1 MLKGKNMSNEIL
13 KLYEKVR
20 DDLKFLTASDVRTKI
35 IIVLNSG
42 LKNLSDL
49 KDETNLN
56 SSTILHGM
64 SQLEEKNLTIKQSG
78 GYSLSQTGKIVALNI
93 INLIEAS
100 TSLEELEKIFLHHEI
115 TPIPEYLLESVG
127 SLKNSYVVESTPTDV
142 MKPHAVQAEL
152 IQNSK
157 DVKYISSV
165 LLPQKIESFEEML
178 EKGSLQLIL
187 TSEILEKWIEIKGRD
202 NLKKALLEKDFKLW
216 RIKEN
221 VKISFTVSDTFIAL
235 GLFSTDGIYD
245 LHKYLIGVD
254 EDAIEWGN
262 RLFNYFLERSEKV
275 KL

>member
-1 MLKGKNMSNEIL
+1 MSNEIL

-35 IIVLNSG
+35 IIVLNDG
-42 LKNLSDL
+42 LKNLGDL
-49 KDETNLN
+49 KEETNLN

-64 SQLEEKNLTIKQSG
+64 SQLEEKNLIFKQSG

-93 INLIEAS
+93 INLIKAS
-100 TSLEELEKIFLHHEI
+100 TSIGELEGIFLKHEI
-115 TPIPEYLLESVG
+115 SPIPDYLLESIG
-127 SLKNSYVVESTPTDV
+127 SLKNSFLVESTPTDV
-142 MKPHAVQAEL
+142 MKPHTVHAEL
-152 IQNSK
+152 IQDSK

-165 LLPQKIESFEEML
+165 ILPQKIESFEETL

-187 TSEILEKWIEIKGRD
+187 TSEILDKWIEIKGRE

-216 RIKEN
+216 EINDNAKM
-221 VKISFTVSDTFIAL
+221 SFTVSDNFIAL

-245 LHKYLIGVD
+245 LHKYLISKD
-254 EDAIEWGN
+254 PEAIEWGN
-262 RLFNYFLERSEKV
+262 RLFEYYLKQAKKV